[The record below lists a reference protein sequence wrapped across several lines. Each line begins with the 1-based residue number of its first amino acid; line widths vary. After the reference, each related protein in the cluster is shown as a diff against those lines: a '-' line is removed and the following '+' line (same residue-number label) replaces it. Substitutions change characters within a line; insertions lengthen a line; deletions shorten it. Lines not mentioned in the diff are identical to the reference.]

1 LADKKYQFFMD
12 DKAFL
17 GTGWSFPP
25 AFDRKLKS
33 VGMVSGV
40 EDINESLDIL
50 LSTSLGERVM
60 QPRYGANLKDY
71 QFEGLNPT
79 MISYLRDLIERAIL
93 FYEPRIRVDK
103 VSVSEKDTFDLLEG
117 RLIIEIDYTISAVNT
132 RFNYV
137 YDFYLR
143 EANRSI

>member
-1 LADKKYQFFMD
+1 MN

-25 AFDRKLKS
+25 VFDKGSKS
-33 VGMVSGV
+33 VRLVSA
-40 EDINESLDIL
+40 EIDIAQSLEIL

-60 QPRYGANLKDY
+60 QPDYGCNLKDY
-71 QFEGLNPT
+71 QFESIDNSFLGFLK
-79 MISYLRDLIERAIL
+79 DLVERAIL
-93 FYEPRIRVDK
+93 YYEPRIR
-103 VSVSEKDTFDLLEG
+103 LENVEVTEADS
-117 RLIIEIDYTISAVNT
+117 IEIFEGLIKINVTYRIESTNT

-143 EANRSI
+143 EAAQAP